1 MEKKISVLMTCFNA
15 SKYIIF
21 SLESIIKQKY
31 KNWELIIIDDHSSD
45 NSTEIIKKFNSKKIK
60 LYKLNKHI
68 GRTASLNYGLKKIK
82 SNYIAILDAD
92 DLALK
97 DRFSDQIDFL
107 DKNKHIDLVGS
118 WASTIDEKG
127 KTINN
132 RILKS
137 NLKSLESHMMF
148 RNVFSHSSV
157 MFRKKILKKVK
168 KYPIEFIYMQDY
180 AFILNIMKY
189 FKIYILPKVLV
200 QNRVVKSSMTFTV
213 PSKRINE
220 ERLKLLYYTS
230 KNFNFNFST
239 RILWLI
245 ELTKVNIKSFF
256 I

>member
-137 NLKSLESHMMF
+137 NLKSLESYMMF
-148 RNVFSHSSV
+148 RNVFSHSSI

-180 AFILNIMKY
+180 AFILKVLKKY
-189 FKIYILPKVLV
+189 EIGVLPKVLV
-200 QNRVVKSSMTFTV
+200 KARVLETSMTYSIST
-213 PSKRINE
+213 KQI
-220 ERLKLLYYTS
+220 LKEKLELLNYNS
-230 KNFNFNFST
+230 RNFSQDLSTKFFCLIEIIKT
-239 RILWLI
+239 RIKYLL
-245 ELTKVNIKSFF
+245 S
-256 I
+256 